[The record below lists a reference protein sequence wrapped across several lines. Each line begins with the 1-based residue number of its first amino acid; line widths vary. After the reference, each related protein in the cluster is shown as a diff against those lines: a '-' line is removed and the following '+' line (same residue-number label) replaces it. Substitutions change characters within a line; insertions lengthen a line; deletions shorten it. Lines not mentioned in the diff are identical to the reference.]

1 MSAYGRHSELSR
13 KVPPLLTP
21 FSHKKDP
28 NLDSERT
35 TSCSDT
41 PSIRSYLLKLGME
54 FGKSTRTSGEY
65 DKIRYNFGDK
75 KTAEYE
81 AVTMRR

>member
-1 MSAYGRHSELSR
+1 
-13 KVPPLLTP
+13 
-21 FSHKKDP
+21 
-28 NLDSERT
+28 
-35 TSCSDT
+35 
-41 PSIRSYLLKLGME
+41 ME

-75 KTAEYE
+75 KTAESEYE